1 MKNSCDHHD
10 QQDINTYNL
19 SGSKRFTL
27 DVPNQS
33 PTPLLLEMLA
43 HLKTV
48 KYDIEDILGVRN
60 AIVCLKLVY
69 PFPWEQEYN
78 TSDVD

>member
-1 MKNSCDHHD
+1 MNELPSA
-10 QQDINTYNL
+10 
-19 SGSKRFTL
+19 
-27 DVPNQS
+27 
-33 PTPLLLEMLA
+33 LLEMLA

-48 KYDIEDILGVRN
+48 KCDIEYILGVRN
-60 AIVCLKLVY
+60 ATVFLKLVY

>member
-60 AIVCLKLVY
+60 ATVCLTCL
-69 PFPWEQEYN
+69 PFPLGARI
-78 TSDVD
+78 